1 MGQLPGR
8 PTARKYEGPVKWL
21 TQGPR
26 SMSRFTR
33 VAVVEAWIL
42 AGNWVYP
49 TVPEV
54 ACSGP
59 KGRVDPIFGSE

>member
-33 VAVVEAWIL
+33 VAVGQAWIL
-42 AGNWVYP
+42 AGNRVYP
-49 TVPEV
+49 TLPEV
-54 ACSGP
+54 DRSGP
-59 KGRVDPIFGSE
+59 KSRLDPIFGSE